1 MANVPAPIDVTQTSE
16 WKALQKH
23 FDKLKESVTLKQLF
37 ANDPQRVRKLS
48 FEGCTLTSRR
58 TS

>member
-37 ANDPQRVRKLS
+37 ANDPQRVRKLQIPRES
-48 FEGCTLTSRR
+48 PIM
-58 TS
+58 